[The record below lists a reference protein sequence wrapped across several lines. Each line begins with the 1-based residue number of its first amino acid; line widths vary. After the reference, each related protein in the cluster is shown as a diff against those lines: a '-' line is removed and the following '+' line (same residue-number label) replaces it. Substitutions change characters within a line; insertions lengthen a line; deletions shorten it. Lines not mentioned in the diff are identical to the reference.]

1 MRFLGFI
8 FVSLLISTLIISV
21 DVFLP
26 GKFLINF
33 IDNNY
38 IETFSA
44 LIGFNL
50 ASVTFLLGQ
59 LITIEATT
67 NRESLFDS
75 TRKEIKHNSFFLIFS
90 FIVSLLLLSFRPDI
104 NLVSYQFTD
113 NVTYYLINIAV
124 ITIFLMALFAICEI
138 LQSVFSIGKFF
149 KKSEI

>member
-21 DVFLP
+21 DIFLP

-90 FIVSLLLLSFRPDI
+90 FIASLLLLSFRPDI

-113 NVTYYLINIAV
+113 NITYYLINIAV
-124 ITIFLMALFAICEI
+124 ITIFLMALFAIFEI